1 MKKNVL
7 NTLFRVVSKEI
18 DFVQNRLKMKETN
31 GESTVSKKI
40 AFETISKF
48 LTKEWSLTSESDLAI
63 TPLKGGYVNTL
74 YTVENNAISGN
85 KNEPKKVILRFY
97 GGKAMGDD
105 KREVST
111 IFPFTS
117 EVEEILV
124 FQHQSMTG
132 CGSKLYGIFSG
143 GLVQEYVE
151 SHTLGHDEAG
161 RPEII
166 QDLAKTYAKF
176 HLHDLPFDRTKK
188 ELLFNMHPC
197 KEEIFRNPIITETG
211 VDLTGLL
218 SLLRD
223 REKEMEFVKKILSTV
238 ETKEVL
244 LHFDCQFLNVLVR
257 NEASPKT
264 GLKTVLIDY
273 EICLYGPR
281 IMDLGGHFCARMMDA
296 AGEKS
301 MVSGHDYPPEDQR
314 RLFLR
319 KYLQEIQRLDPN
331 NFDPK
336 IDNEEHLMLES
347 EVGSLVWCFLLTN
360 GSFPLA
366 EKLLKNPILFSYMGH
381 LSDYYIRK
389 KPQVIKSYPQLFS

>member
-1 MKKNVL
+1 
-7 NTLFRVVSKEI
+7 
-18 DFVQNRLKMKETN
+18 MKEMN
-31 GESTVSKKI
+31 GELIISKKV

-48 LTKEWSLTSESDLAI
+48 LTKEWSLTSESDLTI

-74 YTVENNAISGN
+74 YIVENNAVSGN
-85 KNEPKKVILRFY
+85 KKEPKKVILRFY
-97 GGKAMGDD
+97 GGNAFGDN
-105 KREVST
+105 KRDLSAT
-111 IFPFTS
+111 FPMIS
-117 EVEEILV
+117 EVEETLV
-124 FQHQSMTG
+124 FHHQSMTG

-143 GLVQEYVE
+143 GLIQEYIE

-161 RPEII
+161 KPEII
-166 QDLAKTYAKF
+166 QDLAKTYAMF
-176 HLHDLPFDRTKK
+176 HLHDLPFDRSKMQVFFK
-188 ELLFNMHPC
+188 VHPY
-197 KEEIFRNPIITETG
+197 KEETLRNPIINEAGFDVTN
-211 VDLTGLL
+211 LL

-223 REKEMEFVKKILSTV
+223 REKEMEFIKKILSTV
-238 ETKEVL
+238 ESKEVL
-244 LHFDCQFLNVLVR
+244 LQFDTQFLNVLVR

-273 EICLYGPR
+273 DICFYGPR
-281 IMDLGGHFCARMMDA
+281 MIDFGGHFCGRMMDA

-314 RLFLR
+314 KLFLR
-319 KYLQEIQRLDPN
+319 EYLQEIQRLDPN

-347 EVGSLVWCFLLTN
+347 EVGSLVYCFLLIN
-360 GSFPLA
+360 GSPTVA
-366 EKLLKNPILFSYMGH
+366 EIFLQNPILFSYWEH

>member
-1 MKKNVL
+1 
-7 NTLFRVVSKEI
+7 
-18 DFVQNRLKMKETN
+18 MKEMN
-31 GESTVSKKI
+31 GEFTVSKQI

-48 LTKEWSLTSESDLAI
+48 LTKEWSLTSESDLTI

-74 YTVENNAISGN
+74 YIVENNAVSGN
-85 KNEPKKVILRFY
+85 KKEPKKVILRFY
-97 GGKAMGDD
+97 GGNAFGDN
-105 KREVST
+105 KRDLSAT
-111 IFPFTS
+111 FPMIS
-117 EVEEILV
+117 EVEETLV
-124 FQHQSMTG
+124 FHHQSMTG

-143 GLVQEYVE
+143 GLIQEYIE
-151 SHTLGHDEAG
+151 SHTLGHGEAG
-161 RPEII
+161 KPKII
-166 QDLAKTYAKF
+166 QDLAKTYAMF
-176 HLHDLPFDRTKK
+176 HLHDLPFDQTKK
-188 ELLFNMHPC
+188 ELLFKMYPC

-211 VDLTGLL
+211 FDLTGLL

-238 ETKEVL
+238 KTKEVL

-264 GLKTVLIDY
+264 GLKTVLVDY
-273 EICLYGPR
+273 ELCLYGPR
-281 IMDLGGHFCARMMDA
+281 MIDFGGHFCGRMMDA

-314 RLFLR
+314 KLFLR
-319 KYLQEIQRLDPN
+319 EYLQEIQRLDPN

-347 EVGSLVWCFLLTN
+347 EVGSLVYSFLLSN
-360 GSFPLA
+360 GCFALV

-381 LSDYYIRK
+381 LSDFYIQK